1 MDHMGTTMRMEEDRS
16 HMTEKIINL
25 TLEIIYLLTGESF
38 PPVKSGDQVTFTVP
52 PPRSLTPEENRK
64 QKIVEINSKITELL
78 TGEVPIRCQDVTVY
92 FSMEEWEYLEGH
104 KDLYTEIKMENQEIL
119 ISPDDYD
126 VFNPSER
133 CPLVSPDYDG
143 VDIRIVECSP
153 EVKHTAHTPNCA
165 DRPEDTFNVLPHRFH
180 TATPNIYPDSPADPL
195 TSGNPF
201 DKFNAFTLNIL
212 PRTPVAGETPDVMML
227 KESPYGNSD
236 IIIHKGEETILYTND
251 EKCLTSTSTLTGHQK
266 MNTGERP
273 FSCSECGKCFNTKSH
288 LVFHKKIHSGV
299 RPYLCSECGKRF
311 ICKSHLTRHVSQH
324 TGVRPYPCPECGKS
338 FIGKGD
344 LVSHLRYHTGERP
357 FVCTECGQSFM
368 QRGHL
373 RRHLRIHTGEK
384 PFSCSECGKCFS
396 WKDTLIKHQRTHVGK
411 KTYTCRTCEKT
422 FAIRGMLILHQRTHT
437 GEQPTQSVCG
447 KPLKSKPKLQEN
459 QNANAAGVTSSCFES
474 EELFIKTL
482 DIVKQEE
489 INSHD
494 EPSEQENS
502 FPQKESP
509 DTDVKVEI
517 GGKPHSCSECGK
529 CYSQK
534 RHLLTHQ
541 RIHTGETPFTC
552 TECGKGFSEKR
563 YLMNHQNSHTGDHAF
578 SCSECGKGF
587 TWKESLIRH
596 KKFHSGVRP
605 YACSD
610 CGKSFTLKGDLLRH
624 QRTHTDK
631 LLHSCSECGKS
642 FRLKKY
648 LIKHQ
653 KSHSGERPFS
663 CSDCGKYFT
672 RRDSLYRHVRNH
684 YGEP

>member
-1 MDHMGTTMRMEEDRS
+1 MDHMTTTMKIDEDRS

-25 TLEIIYLLTGESF
+25 TLEIIYLLTRESF

-52 PPRSLTPEENRK
+52 PPHCLTPEENSK
-64 QKIVEINSKITELL
+64 QKIVEITSRITELL

-92 FSMEEWEYLEGH
+92 FSLEEWEYLEGH

-119 ISPDDYD
+119 ISPDEYD
-126 VFNPSER
+126 IFDTSER
-133 CPLVSPDYDG
+133 YPLFSPDNNG
-143 VDIRIVECSP
+143 VDNGTVQCSP
-153 EVKHTAHTPNCA
+153 EVKYSAHTTNCA
-165 DRPEDTFNVLPHRFH
+165 DTFNVLPHRFH

-195 TSGNPF
+195 NSENPF
-201 DKFNAFTLNIL
+201 DKLHAFTLNIL
-212 PRTPVAGETPDVMML
+212 PRTPVAGKTTDALIL

-236 IIIHKGEETILYTND
+236 IFIHKGEEIIPYTND
-251 EKCLTSTSTLTGHQK
+251 KKCPTSTSTLTGHQK

-422 FAIRGMLILHQRTHT
+422 FALRGMLILHQRTHT
-437 GEQPTQSVCG
+437 GEQPTQSACG

-459 QNANAAGVTSSCFES
+459 QNAGAAGVTFSCFES
-474 EELFIKTL
+474 EEMFIKTL

-489 INSHD
+489 IHSPD

-502 FPQKESP
+502 FPDKESP

-517 GGKPHSCSECGK
+517 GEKLYSCSECGK

-541 RIHTGETPFTC
+541 RLHTGAVPFTC
-552 TECGKGFSEKR
+552 TECGKSFNEKR
-563 YLMNHQNSHTGDHAF
+563 YLTNHQNSHTGERAF
-578 SCSECGKGF
+578 SCSGCGKGF